1 MPPGHWLLVHDDGP
15 FRARLTGAGE
25 FPENAVAIPVADG
38 FVAAFPP
45 RSLAAASDASLALER
60 HVAGTEDAVATLQR
74 YAHEPSA
81 RLQRD
86 FEETIDWVDSKDTVW
101 PYSFENVCSALSFEP
116 ESVRRRLSEWRE
128 RRVSNGKVDSYR
140 FPFRRVNGKRH
151 AITIRDRSK
160 ARKRA

>member
-1 MPPGHWLLVHDDGP
+1 MDNSVVSEENVVRIFGP
-15 FRARLTGAGE
+15 DLITPTQHQDRVRSEPSDRPEIRLML
-25 FPENAVAIPVADG
+25 AVM
-38 FVAAFPP
+38 
-45 RSLAAASDASLALER
+45 
-60 HVAGTEDAVATLQR
+60 EDAVATLQR
-74 YAHEPSA
+74 YAHGPSA
-81 RLQRD
+81 RHQRD

>member
-1 MPPGHWLLVHDDGP
+1 MDNSVVTEENVVRIFGP
-15 FRARLTGAGE
+15 DLITPTQHQDRVRSEPSDRPEIRLML
-25 FPENAVAIPVADG
+25 AVM
-38 FVAAFPP
+38 
-45 RSLAAASDASLALER
+45 
-60 HVAGTEDAVATLQR
+60 EDAVATLQR